1 MLYRTEDGF
10 MSDTEQSIMSE
21 NTMNED
27 TSNGAELSG
36 DRLEEVAGGAQSWN
50 ICPNCGQGD
59 MIKKRLIRNIM
70 KFYCARCNVNLN

>member
-1 MLYRTEDGF
+1 MLYRTKGGF
-10 MSDTEQSIMSE
+10 MSDIEQNMIGE
-21 NTMNED
+21 NAMNED
-27 TSNGAELSG
+27 ASYGAELSSN
-36 DRLEEVAGGAQSWN
+36 RLEEVAGGAQSWN